1 MKREGRRARVSGA
14 PGAGMCA
21 LCPANGMDL
30 GWLEPFDEEES
41 QKMLEEWSDGMVHGQ

>member
-1 MKREGRRARVSGA
+1 MKREGLRARVSGA

-30 GWLEPFDEEES
+30 GWLEPFDEES
-41 QKMLEEWSDGMVHGQ
+41 QKMLEEWSDGMGCGQ